1 MITVKINV
9 SKIDKTHLFEGKSGK
24 YLDLVLR
31 ETPNDKYGNDYM
43 VVQGVSKEARQKGVK
58 GPILGNAKNFGTPP
72 PQQSIPA
79 DSEEAF

>member
-58 GPILGNAKNFGTPP
+58 GPILGNGKNFGTPP
-72 PQQSIPA
+72 QQSAPA

>member
-58 GPILGNAKNFGTPP
+58 GPILGNAKNFGASQ
-72 PQQSIPA
+72 PQQSAPA